1 MCPAA
6 QQAAQHALSDLSFN
20 GFSSA
25 HALDKEG
32 ASMTD
37 VALSHDQV
45 VDIGLCLNTRSH
57 MDVISS
63 RSLACES
70 RPKLIL
76 ASFEVH
82 G

>member
-6 QQAAQHALSDLSFN
+6 QQAAQHALSDLGFN

-25 HALDKEG
+25 HALDKKG

-45 VDIGLCLNTRSH
+45 VDIGLCLNHTSH
-57 MDVISS
+57 RDVISS
-63 RSLACES
+63 RSSLCD
-70 RPKLIL
+70 PKK
-76 ASFEVH
+76 
-82 G
+82 